1 MGGIKQKSK
10 NIKQEKEEEEDAKIV
25 IFERKVWKK
34 AIC

>member
-25 IFERKVWKK
+25 IFERKV
-34 AIC
+34 